1 MLPTEG
7 NMGADKGLY
16 TKGLRTVNARMTWG
30 SLEARPSRT
39 GEGLGSSSLTRAG
52 HQSPRRFKQTDAPGP
67 SASVSSVIPSPSKSA
82 GLSTPCRPAGEA
94 ARCRAYWK
102 VPWPVTVACTLPG
115 GLH

>member
-7 NMGADKGLY
+7 NMGADKGSY
-16 TKGLRTVNARMTWG
+16 IKGLRSVNTHMTWG

-67 SASVSSVIPSPSKSA
+67 SVSVSSVTLSPSESA
-82 GLSTPCRPAGEA
+82 GLSMPCRPPGEA
-94 ARCRAYWK
+94 VRCRAY
-102 VPWPVTVACTLPG
+102 
-115 GLH
+115 